1 MTIYIVIWMEAMG
14 SYSVAQTKAH
24 LSNLLEQI
32 EQGEEI
38 LITRRGRPVARLV
51 SAAKKKVPL
60 DLERLRKLR
69 ATQPMAKTPAETL
82 IRAMRNAARY

>member
-1 MTIYIVIWMEAMG
+1 MG

-24 LSNLLEQI
+24 LSTLLEQI
-32 EQGEEI
+32 ERGEEI

-51 SAAKKKVPL
+51 SAAKKKTPL
-60 DLERLRKLR
+60 DLEKLRKLR
-69 ATQPMAKTPAETL
+69 ATQPMAKTPAATL